1 MDAGTLLIVI
11 PARGGSKGLPRKN
24 ARTLGDLPL
33 LGWTAEAV
41 RNSGLDH
48 PHCVLSTDDAEIA
61 AIGTAVG
68 LEAPFLRPAELATDQ
83 ASAVDVALHALDWL
97 ETARGIRADYLMWLQ
112 PTSPFRPPALLAQ
125 AVQHL
130 RDDTELDTEL
140 DAKLD
145 AVVGVKSIYRTLG
158 TLFCADA
165 DGRLEPVQRQA
176 AEITRRQ
183 EVRPLV
189 TPNGALYLIR
199 STALR
204 EHASFFPPR
213 SRGIVMDQIAS
224 HDIDDPTDWAIAEA
238 LVTAGLT
245 WRTRSND

>member
-41 RNSGLDH
+41 RHAGLDT

-61 AIGTAVG
+61 AIGKAVG
-68 LEAPFLRPAELATDQ
+68 LEVPFLRPEALATDQ
-83 ASAVDVALHALDWL
+83 AGAVDVAVHALDWL
-97 ETARGIRADYLMWLQ
+97 ETTRGVRAEYVMWLQ

-130 RDDTELDTEL
+130 LDDSD
-140 DAKLD
+140 LD

-158 TLFCADA
+158 TLFMADT
-165 DGRLEPVQRQA
+165 DGRLAPVRRQA
-176 AEITRRQ
+176 EEITRRQ

-199 STALR
+199 GAALR
-204 EHASFFPPR
+204 EQRSFFPPR
-213 SRGIVMDQIAS
+213 SRGLVMDQIAS

-238 LVTAGLT
+238 LVAAGLT
-245 WRTRSND
+245 WRSCNPH

>member
-1 MDAGTLLIVI
+1 MDACNLLIVI

-41 RNSGLDH
+41 RRSGLGN

-61 AIGTAVG
+61 AIGGSVG
-68 LEAPFLRPAELATDQ
+68 LEAPFLRPDELATDQ
-83 ASAVDVALHALDWL
+83 AGAVGVALHALDWL
-97 ETARGIRADYLMWLQ
+97 ESTHGIRADYLMWLQ
-112 PTSPFRPPALLAQ
+112 PTSPFRPPASLMH

-130 RDDTELDTEL
+130 RDDSE
-140 DAKLD
+140 LD

-158 TLFCADA
+158 TLFLTDA
-165 DGRLEPVQRQA
+165 DGRLAPVQRQA
-176 AEITRRQ
+176 EEITRRQ

-199 STALR
+199 GTALR
-204 EHASFFPPR
+204 EHGSFFPPR

-238 LVTAGLT
+238 LVAAGLT
-245 WRTRSND
+245 WRSRHG